1 MQVIEASDVVFLF
14 GSIQDIKDS
23 IAANRDALQ
32 DHHILV
38 AVTRDGSIEEFQVS
52 SGPRTFARWL

>member
-1 MQVIEASDVVFLF
+1 MQVFEASDVVFLF
-14 GSIQDIKDS
+14 GSVQDIRDS
-23 IAANRDALQ
+23 IAANHDALQ

-52 SGPRTFARWL
+52 SCPKTDAQ